1 MFSILNWIKF
11 ELNIKLKYITQITQI
26 FNIKI
31 DTFKK
36 EKYDNI
42 YKIYTCIWI
51 DYNDSTIFIS
61 M

>member
-36 EKYDNI
+36 EIYGNI
-42 YKIYTCIWI
+42 YKIYTCTWI
-51 DYNDSTIFIS
+51 DYNDLTIFIS

>member
-36 EKYDNI
+36 EIYIKYI
-42 YKIYTCIWI
+42 HVYELIIMI
-51 DYNDSTIFIS
+51 
-61 M
+61 